1 MVAILNCSSM
11 YCLLQRLAESSRE
24 DFCNSTLRI
33 SSLSPAGILVLTV
46 DGQDTVTWTL
56 CQPTRSIHRE
66 DPTTSVERPRASSED
81 SWSHHQLCV
90 PILLGDPPLVHR
102 TYGIHTCITNTQL
115 DWFILNGLF
124 QDRSC
129 LTIGEC
135 SLDYTAED
143 IDKQQVFRRQVQMAM
158 LLEKPL
164 VLHLRGGEYR
174 VLSSRMRVC
183 MSKYIGC

>member
-1 MVAILNCSSM
+1 MDT
-11 YCLLQRLAESSRE
+11 LATNQVYPSRRPY
-24 DFCNSTLRI
+24 D
-33 SSLSPAGILVLTV
+33 
-46 DGQDTVTWTL
+46 
-56 CQPTRSIHRE
+56 
-66 DPTTSVERPRASSED
+66 SVERPRASSED

-129 LTIGEC
+129 LTIGKC

-164 VLHLRGGEYR
+164 VLHLRGGEYEGAVIKDEGVYEQVYR
-174 VLSSRMRVC
+174 MLMGELQLPRSILSISIVTWVVGRC
-183 MSKYIGC
+183 A